1 MMKQIMVD
9 LILFPSSY
17 FSINKVDEDLQNEY
31 DAVKATGLFDVVLF
45 GYDQWINEGVLV
57 LNQSPSVMR
66 KAIMRGWMMKPELY
80 EKFYE
85 MLIANNIELVTSPM
99 DYRQMHIFPNVY
111 NLFGND
117 TAHMKIY
124 PFHEQINIEELKVLF
139 DRFMI
144 KDFVKS
150 VKGTEFPR
158 YFDASITQEEFDEWM
173 QVFYKY
179 RGNLLT
185 GGICVK
191 EFLDLKFYG
200 SCPNEYRVFYVCNEI
215 ITVSRNSGQQE
226 YTTEPAKEIIEKYK
240 NLPSCYYTVDYAE
253 LTDGTWKVIEAGDG
267 SVSGLSEN
275 QNAEHYFRALYYAWN
290 A

>member
-1 MMKQIMVD
+1 MVD

-17 FSINKVDEDLQNEY
+17 FSIKKVDEDLQGEY
-31 DAVKATGLFDVVLF
+31 KAVMGTGLFDVVLF
-45 GYDQWINEGVLV
+45 GYDKWVNEGTLI
-57 LNQSPSVMR
+57 LNEKPHEMR

-80 EKFYE
+80 EKLYNTLLE
-85 MLIANNIELVTSPM
+85 NNIELVTSPTE
-99 DYRQMHIFPNVY
+99 YRQMHIFPNVY
-111 NLFGND
+111 SLFKND
-117 TAHMKIY
+117 TAFMKIY
-124 PFHEQINIEELKVLF
+124 PLHEQINVEELKVLF
-139 DRFMI
+139 NRFMV

-158 YFDASITQEEFDEWM
+158 YFDNSITQEKFDEWM

-179 RGNLLT
+179 RGSLLT

-191 EFLDLKFYG
+191 EFLELKFYG
-200 SCPNEYRVFYVCNEI
+200 NRPNEYRVFYSCNEI

-226 YTTEPAKEIIEKYK
+226 YTPEPPKEIIAKYK

-253 LTDGTWKVIEAGDG
+253 VADGTWKVIEAGDG

-275 QNAEHYFRALYYAWN
+275 QNAEQYFRALYYAWN
-290 A
+290 E